1 MYNVRNIGKDL
12 WWIGASDRRLAKF
25 ENSYVVPEGMSYD
38 NYLLLDEKTCLLDGI
53 DEAVAGQ
60 FFENLEY
67 LLNGR
72 NLDYMVVNHM
82 EPDHCAVIPELF
94 RRYPEMKL
102 VGTAKT
108 FQMMAQFY
116 DFDAEPR
123 AIKVKDNDVLEL
135 GEHTLQFITAPM
147 VHWPEVMMALDTS
160 YGTFFSADAFGS
172 FGAMSGN
179 IFADEVEW
187 ERDWLDECRR
197 YYVNIVGK
205 YGQQVM
211 SLFKKIEGKEIT
223 KICPLHGHIWRKD
236 LDVIVDLY
244 KKWATY
250 TPEKKSVAVFYGS
263 VYGHTGNAA
272 DILSMKLAEKGIR
285 DVRVYDVS
293 KTDVSE
299 LTSVAFEYSHL
310 VFASATYN
318 MQIFDEMNVFLI
330 ELMHH
335 NLSDRVVGIMEN
347 GSWAPAAGNLMTKK
361 IEEMKRMVILEPMV
375 KIKSGVKDNNI
386 EEIDALVE
394 ALVESL
400 NR

>member
-1 MYNVRNIGKDL
+1 MHNVRNIGKDL

-25 ENSYVVPEGMSYD
+25 ENSYAVPAGMSYD

-53 DEAVAGQ
+53 DGAVSEQ

-67 LLNGR
+67 LLNDR
-72 NLDYMVVNHM
+72 DLDYMVVNHM

-94 RRYPEMKL
+94 RRYPDMKL
-102 VGTAKT
+102 LGTAKT
-108 FQMMAQFY
+108 FQMMAQFF

-123 AIKVKDNDVLEL
+123 AIKVKDNDILEL
-135 GEHTLQFITAPM
+135 GEHTLQFMTAPM

-160 YGTFFSADAFGS
+160 NGTFFSADAFGS

-211 SLFKKIEGKEIT
+211 SLFKKLEGKEIT

-236 LDVIVDLY
+236 LGVIIDLY

-250 TPEKKSVAVFYGS
+250 TPEKNSVAIFYGS

-318 MQIFDEMNVFLI
+318 MQIFDDMNVLLLELI
-330 ELMHH
+330 HH
-335 NLSDRVVGIMEN
+335 NLSNRTVGIMEN
-347 GSWAPAAGNLMTKK
+347 GSWAPAAGGLITKSV
-361 IEEMKRMVILEPMV
+361 EEMKMMTILEPMV
-375 KIKSGVKDNNI
+375 KIKSGVKDNNL

-400 NR
+400 NK

>member
-1 MYNVRNIGKDL
+1 MGGN
-12 WWIGASDRRLAKF
+12 
-25 ENSYVVPEGMSYD
+25 
-38 NYLLLDEKTCLLDGI
+38 
-53 DEAVAGQ
+53 Q
-60 FFENLEY
+60 F
-67 LLNGR
+67 
-72 NLDYMVVNHM
+72 
-82 EPDHCAVIPELF
+82 
-94 RRYPEMKL
+94 
-102 VGTAKT
+102 
-108 FQMMAQFY
+108 
-116 DFDAEPR
+116 
-123 AIKVKDNDVLEL
+123 
-135 GEHTLQFITAPM
+135 
-147 VHWPEVMMALDTS
+147 
-160 YGTFFSADAFGS
+160 
-172 FGAMSGN
+172 
-179 IFADEVEW
+179 
-187 ERDWLDECRR
+187 
-197 YYVNIVGK
+197 
-205 YGQQVM
+205 
-211 SLFKKIEGKEIT
+211 EGKEIT

-272 DILSMKLAEKGIR
+272 DILSMKLAEKGVR

-330 ELMHH
+330 ELLHH

>member
-53 DEAVAGQ
+53 DEAVARQ

-135 GEHTLQFITAPM
+135 GEHTLQFMTAPM

-160 YGTFFSADAFGS
+160 DGTFFSADAFGS

-272 DILSMKLAEKGIR
+272 DILSMKLAEKGVR

-330 ELMHH
+330 ELLHH

>member
-94 RRYPEMKL
+94 RRYSEMKL

-135 GEHTLQFITAPM
+135 GEHTLQFMTAPM

-160 YGTFFSADAFGS
+160 DGTFFSADAFGS

-179 IFADEVEW
+179 IFA
-187 ERDWLDECRR
+187 
-197 YYVNIVGK
+197 G
-205 YGQQVM
+205 
-211 SLFKKIEGKEIT
+211 
-223 KICPLHGHIWRKD
+223 
-236 LDVIVDLY
+236 
-244 KKWATY
+244 
-250 TPEKKSVAVFYGS
+250 
-263 VYGHTGNAA
+263 
-272 DILSMKLAEKGIR
+272 
-285 DVRVYDVS
+285 
-293 KTDVSE
+293 
-299 LTSVAFEYSHL
+299 
-310 VFASATYN
+310 
-318 MQIFDEMNVFLI
+318 
-330 ELMHH
+330 
-335 NLSDRVVGIMEN
+335 
-347 GSWAPAAGNLMTKK
+347 
-361 IEEMKRMVILEPMV
+361 
-375 KIKSGVKDNNI
+375 
-386 EEIDALVE
+386 
-394 ALVESL
+394 
-400 NR
+400 

>member
-94 RRYPEMKL
+94 RRYPEMKF

-135 GEHTLQFITAPM
+135 GEHTLQFMTAPM

-160 YGTFFSADAFGS
+160 DGTFFSADAFGS

-330 ELMHH
+330 ELLHH

-347 GSWAPAAGNLMTKK
+347 GSWAPAAGNLMIKK